1 LRKFSEA
8 EMKKN
13 AVISFLIA
21 VALVMAMDAGPGL
34 AQDNLDSQA
43 VRRLLMQTFDKP
55 EAPLG
60 IDAVVVEQ
68 DIAIADW
75 SQGELGGRA
84 LLRRKD
90 GVWSITLCAGDALK
104 QSASLE
110 KLGLRKPLADML
122 AAELSQA
129 ERGLAPALLDKFA
142 RFDAI
147 VVVDATGRHS
157 PLDPYH
163 RPIQ

>member
-1 LRKFSEA
+1 
-8 EMKKN
+8 MKKN
-13 AVISFLIA
+13 AAISFLIW
-21 VALVMAMDAGPGL
+21 VALVLAMIGKPGF
-34 AQDNLDSQA
+34 AQDTLDNQA
-43 VRRLLMQTFDKP
+43 VRRLLMLTFDKP

-90 GVWSITLCAGDALK
+90 GVWSIALCAGDALK
-104 QSASLE
+104 QSSSLE
-110 KLGLRKPLADML
+110 KLGLAKPLADML
-122 AAELSQA
+122 VAELSQA
-129 ERGLAPALLDKFA
+129 EHVLAPALLDKCA

-147 VVVDATGRHS
+147 VAVDAAGGHS
-157 PLDPYH
+157 PLDPHH

>member
-1 LRKFSEA
+1 
-8 EMKKN
+8 MKKN
-13 AVISFLIA
+13 AVISFLIG

-43 VRRLLMQTFDKP
+43 VSRLLMQTFDKP

-90 GVWSITLCAGDALK
+90 GVWSIALCAGDALK

-147 VVVDATGRHS
+147 VAVDATGRHS